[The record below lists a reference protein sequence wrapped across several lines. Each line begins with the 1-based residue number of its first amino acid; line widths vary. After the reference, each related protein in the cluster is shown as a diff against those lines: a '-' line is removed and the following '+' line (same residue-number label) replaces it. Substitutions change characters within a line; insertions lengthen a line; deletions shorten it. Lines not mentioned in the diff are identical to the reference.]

1 MIVTLR
7 RALLAFAFAS
17 AAQAAPPTELAR
29 ALENLRDQR
38 SYSWEAINTDPGPV
52 AQQVQTR
59 RGAVTAVVQNLSPN
73 IKGQIDRQGDILI
86 SREWSDGLVL
96 KTAIATDGSM
106 VTLTP
111 EGWMTDREILTAQAD
126 ERLRGG
132 TPTPRLQWLRRADR
146 PAVLR
151 PDRELSPLLAAG
163 VTFEFNGESFI
174 ARSRPDEAAQ
184 PGEAGAETLVFTLN
198 LRHGVIRDY
207 EVARDTTQRVTRAR
221 VNLAV
226 SDRRTVIL
234 TYMPVNRIDI
244 PDEARAKLK
253 ASKAPAK

>member
-7 RALLAFAFAS
+7 RALLAFGLISTAL
-17 AAQAAPPTELAR
+17 AAPPPELAR

-38 SYSWEAINTDPGPV
+38 SYAWEVINTDPGPV
-52 AQQVQTR
+52 AQKVQTR
-59 RGAVTAVVQNLSPN
+59 RGSVTAVVQNLSPN
-73 IKGQIDRQGDILI
+73 IKGQIDRQGDLLI
-86 SREWSDGLVL
+86 SREWADGLVL

-126 ERLRGG
+126 ERLRST

-146 PAVLR
+146 PEVLR
-151 PDRELSPLLAAG
+151 PDRELTPLLTAKAP
-163 VTFEFNGESFI
+163 FDFNGESYVI
-174 ARSRPDEAAQ
+174 QLRADEAQ
-184 PGEAGAETLVFTLN
+184 PGDAAAENLVFTLN
-198 LRHGVIRDY
+198 LRNGVIRDY
-207 EVARDTTQRVTRAR
+207 EVKMDTSRRVTRAR

-226 SDRRTVIL
+226 SDHRTVIIS
-234 TYMPVNRIDI
+234 YMPVTRIDI

-253 ASKAPAK
+253 SAKSR